1 MNNKIIEKKN
11 ELGTVKMIFSGEYEN
26 GLSKIETAETL
37 EDIIKE
43 INYSKI
49 LVEKTIFIANDI
61 TQDSVELFEKILDMN
76 RSTIVQLEFKDIV
89 LEFDRKNSKW
99 YIMESSPKK
108 ILIKDTSTS
117 ITSIIKDY
125 SKNLSSSAKWLW
137 KTVIENFS
145 ENFRK
150 WQKL

>member
-11 ELGTVKMIFSGEYEN
+11 KLGTVKIIFNGEYEN
-26 GLSKIETAETL
+26 TLSKIETTEKL

-61 TQDSVELFEKILDMN
+61 TKDSVKLFEKILDMN
-76 RSTIVQLEFKDIV
+76 RSSITQLEFKDIV
-89 LEFDRKNSKW
+89 LEFDRKNSRW
-99 YIMESSPKK
+99 YIMESTPDK
-108 ILIKDTSTS
+108 ILVKDTSIS
-117 ITSIIKDY
+117 NAKDY
-125 SKNLSSSAKWLW
+125 SENLSSSAKWLW
-137 KTVIENFS
+137 ETVIENFS

>member
-11 ELGTVKMIFSGEYEN
+11 ELGKVKMIFNGEYEN
-26 GLSKIETAETL
+26 ALSKIETTEKL

-43 INYSKI
+43 INYSRI

-61 TQDSVELFEKILDMN
+61 TKDSVKLFEKILDMN
-76 RSTIVQLEFKDIV
+76 RSSITQLEFKDIV
-89 LEFDRKNSKW
+89 LEFDRKNSRW
-99 YIMESSPKK
+99 YIMESSPEKT
-108 ILIKDTSTS
+108 LVKDTSTS
-117 ITSIIKDY
+117 DVKDY
-125 SKNLSSSAKWLW
+125 SENLLSSAKWLW
-137 KTVIENFS
+137 ETVIENFS

>member
-26 GLSKIETAETL
+26 ILSKIEAAETL

-43 INYSKI
+43 INYSRI
-49 LVEKTIFIANDI
+49 LIEKTIFTANDI
-61 TQDSVELFEKILDMN
+61 TKDSVKLLEKILDMN
-76 RSTIVQLEFKDIV
+76 RSEIVQLEFKDII
-89 LEFDRKNSKW
+89 LEFDRKNSRW
-99 YIMESSPKK
+99 YIMESSPEKT
-108 ILIKDTSTS
+108 LVKDTSIS
-117 ITSIIKDY
+117 DVKDY
-125 SKNLSSSAKWLW
+125 SENLSSSEKWLW

-145 ENFRK
+145 ENFRE

>member
-11 ELGTVKMIFSGEYEN
+11 KLGTVKIIFNGEYEN
-26 GLSKIETAETL
+26 TLSKIETTEKL

-49 LVEKTIFIANDI
+49 LIEKTIFTANDI
-61 TQDSVELFEKILDMN
+61 TKDSIELFEKILDMN
-76 RSTIVQLEFKDIV
+76 RSDIVQLEFKDII
-89 LEFDRKNSKW
+89 LEFDSKNSKW
-99 YIMESSPKK
+99 YIMESTPDK
-108 ILIKDTSTS
+108 ILVKDTSIS
-117 ITSIIKDY
+117 NAKDY
-125 SKNLSSSAKWLW
+125 SENLSSSAKWLW
-137 KTVIENFS
+137 ETVIDNFS

>member
-11 ELGTVKMIFSGEYEN
+11 ELGTVKIIFNGEYEN
-26 GLSKIETAETL
+26 ILSKFEATEKL

-43 INYSKI
+43 INYSRI
-49 LVEKTIFIANDI
+49 LIEKTIFTANDI
-61 TQDSVELFEKILDMN
+61 TKDSVKLFEKILDMN
-76 RSTIVQLEFKDIV
+76 RSSIAQLEFKDIV

-99 YIMESSPKK
+99 YIMESSPEKT
-108 ILIKDTSTS
+108 LVKDTSIS
-117 ITSIIKDY
+117 DVKDY
-125 SKNLSSSAKWLW
+125 SENLSSSAKWLW
-137 KTVIENFS
+137 KTVIDNFS

>member
-26 GLSKIETAETL
+26 GLSKIEAAETL
-37 EDIIKE
+37 EDIITE

-49 LVEKTIFIANDI
+49 LIEKTIFTANDI
-61 TQDSVELFEKILDMN
+61 KQDSVELFEKILDMN
-76 RSTIVQLEFKDIV
+76 RSNVVLLEFKDIV
-89 LEFDRKNSKW
+89 LEFDRKSSRW
-99 YIMESSPKK
+99 YIMESSPDK
-108 ILIKDTSTS
+108 ILVKDTSAS
-117 ITSIIKDY
+117 DVKDY

-145 ENFRK
+145 ENFIR

>member
-11 ELGTVKMIFSGEYEN
+11 KLGTVKIIFNGEYEN
-26 GLSKIETAETL
+26 ALSKIETAEKL

-43 INYSKI
+43 INYSRI

-61 TQDSVELFEKILDMN
+61 TKDSVKLFEKILDMN
-76 RSTIVQLEFKDIV
+76 RSSITQLEFKDIV
-89 LEFDRKNSKW
+89 LEFDRKNSRW
-99 YIMESSPKK
+99 YIMESSPEKT
-108 ILIKDTSTS
+108 LVKDTSTS
-117 ITSIIKDY
+117 DVKDY
-125 SKNLSSSAKWLW
+125 SENLLSSAKWLW
-137 KTVIENFS
+137 ETVIENFS

>member
-11 ELGTVKMIFSGEYEN
+11 ELGKVKMIFNGEYEN
-26 GLSKIETAETL
+26 ALSKIETAEKL

-43 INYSKI
+43 INYSRI

-61 TQDSVELFEKILDMN
+61 TKDSVKLFEKILDMN
-76 RSTIVQLEFKDIV
+76 RSSITQLEFKDIV
-89 LEFDRKNSKW
+89 LEFDRKNSRW
-99 YIMESSPKK
+99 YIMESSPEKT
-108 ILIKDTSTS
+108 LVKDTSTS
-117 ITSIIKDY
+117 DVKDY
-125 SKNLSSSAKWLW
+125 SENLSSSAKWLW
-137 KTVIENFS
+137 ETVIENFS

>member
-11 ELGTVKMIFSGEYEN
+11 ELGTVKMIFNGEYEN
-26 GLSKIETAETL
+26 ILSKFEATEKL

-43 INYSKI
+43 INYSRI
-49 LVEKTIFIANDI
+49 LIEKAIFTANNI
-61 TQDSVELFEKILDMN
+61 TKDSVELFEKILDMN
-76 RSTIVQLEFKDIV
+76 RSDVVQLEFKDII

-99 YIMESSPKK
+99 YIMESSPEKT
-108 ILIKDTSTS
+108 LVKDTSTANV
-117 ITSIIKDY
+117 KDY

-145 ENFRK
+145 ENFIR

>member
-11 ELGTVKMIFSGEYEN
+11 KLGTVKIIFNGEYEN
-26 GLSKIETAETL
+26 TLSKIETIEKL

-43 INYSKI
+43 INYSRI

-61 TQDSVELFEKILDMN
+61 TKDSVKLFEKILDMN
-76 RSTIVQLEFKDIV
+76 RSSIAQLEFKDII

-99 YIMESSPKK
+99 YIMESSPEKT
-108 ILIKDTSTS
+108 LVKDTSTS
-117 ITSIIKDY
+117 DVKDY
-125 SKNLSSSAKWLW
+125 SENLSSSAKWLW
-137 KTVIENFS
+137 ETVIENFS

>member
-11 ELGTVKMIFSGEYEN
+11 ELGTVKMIFNGEYEN
-26 GLSKIETAETL
+26 ILSKFETTEKL
-37 EDIIKE
+37 EDIIKK

-49 LVEKTIFIANDI
+49 LIEKTIFTANDI
-61 TQDSVELFEKILDMN
+61 TKDSVELFEKILDMN
-76 RSTIVQLEFKDIV
+76 RISIAQLEFKDII

-99 YIMESSPKK
+99 YIMESSPEKT
-108 ILIKDTSTS
+108 LVKDTSTANV
-117 ITSIIKDY
+117 KDY

-137 KTVIENFS
+137 EKVIENFS
-145 ENFRK
+145 ENFRQ

>member
-11 ELGTVKMIFSGEYEN
+11 ELGTVKMIFSGEHEN

-61 TQDSVELFEKILDMN
+61 TKDSVELFEKILDMN
-76 RSTIVQLEFKDIV
+76 RSSIAQLEFKDIV

-99 YIMESSPKK
+99 YIMESSPEKT
-108 ILIKDTSTS
+108 LVKDTSTANV
-117 ITSIIKDY
+117 KNY
-125 SKNLSSSAKWLW
+125 SENLSSSTKWLW
-137 KTVIENFS
+137 ETVIDNFS
-145 ENFRK
+145 ENFRR

>member
-61 TQDSVELFEKILDMN
+61 TKDSVELFEKILDMN
-76 RSTIVQLEFKDIV
+76 RSSIAQLEFKDII

-99 YIMESSPKK
+99 YIMESSPEKT
-108 ILIKDTSTS
+108 LVKDTSTS
-117 ITSIIKDY
+117 DVKDY
-125 SKNLSSSAKWLW
+125 SENLSSSAKWLW
-137 KTVIENFS
+137 KTVIDNFS
-145 ENFRK
+145 ENFKK